1 MHHIHHFLDD
11 LAGEILKVLR
21 HHNFQQLGIGG
32 LCLFGHLAQVLAR
45 VFGRFLNSAM
55 DSWLAYSCSQRAD
68 SALARLSRS
77 S

>member
-45 VFGRFLNSAM
+45 VFGQVLEFCNGQLVGIQLFPA
-55 DSWLAYSCSQRAD
+55 C
-68 SALARLSRS
+68 
-77 S
+77 